1 MTEVVNGSTP
11 KYRVLVVEDD
21 YDVGQII
28 NDVLEY
34 DGHSVD
40 VANSGRAALSK
51 MEWHGYDVILS
62 DIRMP
67 EMDGPSFYE
76 ALADKMPQY
85 LERLAFMTGD
95 TLSPRVREFL
105 DTSKRPYIEKPITP
119 GDIRELVEL
128 LTRGKALSL
137 ETKQKPS

>member
-1 MTEVVNGSTP
+1 MTKVVNGSTP
-11 KYRVLVVEDD
+11 KYRVLVVEND

-40 VANSGRAALSK
+40 VANSGRVALSK

-76 ALADKMPQY
+76 ALTDKMPQY
-85 LERLAFMTGD
+85 IERLAFMTGD

-105 DTSKRPYIEKPITP
+105 DTSKRPYVEKPITP

-128 LTRGKALSL
+128 LTRDKALRRNARDTS
-137 ETKQKPS
+137 